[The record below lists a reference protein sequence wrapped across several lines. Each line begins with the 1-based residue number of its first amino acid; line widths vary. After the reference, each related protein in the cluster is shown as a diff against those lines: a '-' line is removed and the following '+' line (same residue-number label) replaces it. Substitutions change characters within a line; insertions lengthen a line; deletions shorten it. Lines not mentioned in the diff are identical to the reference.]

1 MSQLN
6 VDTIGSQTG
15 TNVQLASGH
24 SLKDKD
30 GTAFDTQSDMH
41 KLYSVSVVP
50 ASPQSTVDMF
60 YSNTGWRADKYHS
73 FIVKMRWV
81 RVATDDRRI
90 YMALY
95 YDDTLRTGTY
105 EKNVSWN
112 RIDASGTGGY
122 NQVEST
128 DYVDLSSGTTGTG
141 TRENMSAEIEVVP
154 AGDSFSAPSEGV
166 LTWWK
171 AHADVKYEN
180 AKSWTADAR
189 GQFDSTSWVNGI
201 RIYTNGG
208 NIAQGQFD
216 FYGVRRG

>member
-24 SLKDKD
+24 TLKDKD

-73 FIVKMRWV
+73 FIVKMRWA
-81 RVATDDRRI
+81 RVETDDRRF

-95 YDDTLRTGTY
+95 YNDTLRSGTY
-105 EKNVSWN
+105 EKNISWE
-112 RIDASGTGGY
+112 RIDGSESGGTS
-122 NQVEST
+122 QVEST
-128 DYVDLSSGTTGTG
+128 DYVDISSGTTGTG
-141 TRENMSAEIEVVP
+141 TRENMSCTIEVVP

-166 LTWWK
+166 VTWWNCY
-171 AHADVKYEN
+171 ADVKYEN